1 MLKLLT
7 DRTTLLFLLSMT
19 AGAVDT
25 IGFLALGGLFAAHIT
40 GNIVVLG
47 AHFVTGKFSQTG
59 PLLAVPV
66 FMIVLGVVALIAGR
80 MEKAGFSLLTP
91 LLVLQL
97 LLLVGSFTLAMA
109 LSPFADMDGFA
120 AVSTGMLAVS
130 AMAAQ
135 SATVKLILKKAPST
149 VAMTNNITQLT
160 LDLVLLAH
168 GRQASTEECI
178 AAKHQA
184 KATCSSI
191 IGFILGCAFGAI
203 LQVRFNFMS
212 LLFPVSLSLLA
223 LLLNLIEKRVKSL

>member
-1 MLKLLT
+1 MLKLLA

-40 GNIVVLG
+40 GNIVVLA
-47 AHFVTGKFSQTG
+47 AHVVTGKFSQSG

-66 FMIVLGVVALIAGR
+66 FMVVLGVVALIAGQ
-80 MEKAGFSLLTP
+80 MERRGFSLLTP
-91 LLVLQL
+91 LLILQL
-97 LLLVGSFTLAMA
+97 LLLMGSFVLAKTLG
-109 LSPFADMDGFA
+109 PFADMDGLA

-135 SATVKLILKKAPST
+135 SATVKLALKKAPST

-160 LDLVLLAH
+160 LDLALLAH
-168 GRQASTEECI
+168 QRQASAEECI

-184 KATCSSI
+184 KVTFISI
-191 IGFILGCAFGAI
+191 LGFIFGCGLGAI
-203 LQVRFNFMS
+203 LQVRFDFMA
-212 LLFPVSLSLLA
+212 LLLPVGLSLLA
-223 LLLNLIEKRVKSL
+223 LLLRRFN